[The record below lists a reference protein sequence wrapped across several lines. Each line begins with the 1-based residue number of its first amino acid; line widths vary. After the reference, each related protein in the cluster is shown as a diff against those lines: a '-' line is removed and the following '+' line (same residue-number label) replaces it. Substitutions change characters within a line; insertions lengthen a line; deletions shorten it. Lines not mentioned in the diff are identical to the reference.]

1 MKKKLL
7 GVVLCGMLALSC
19 VGCGTSYQEATNTD
33 YKEDYGGGYFTLLTE
48 WNSSEVNYRIVYAND
63 TNVKYLICISG
74 YKYGITPLYN
84 ANGTLQIYEGK

>member
-7 GVVLCGMLALSC
+7 GIVLCGMLVLSC

-33 YKEDYGGGYFTLLTE
+33 YTKDYGGGYFTLLTE
-48 WNSSEVNYRIVYAND
+48 WNGSEANYRIVYAND
-63 TNVKYLICISG
+63 TKVKYLICSSG

-84 ANGTLQIYEGK
+84 TDGTLQIYGEE